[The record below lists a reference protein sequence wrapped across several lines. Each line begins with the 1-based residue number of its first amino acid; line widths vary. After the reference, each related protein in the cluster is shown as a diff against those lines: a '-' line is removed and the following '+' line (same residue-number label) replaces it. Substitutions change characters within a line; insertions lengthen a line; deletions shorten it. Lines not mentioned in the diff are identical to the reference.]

1 MVETGS
7 ELRRLNELA
16 AEYRRA
22 QQAAKDVRRH
32 LDQHIQ
38 DMKRAGYSFPVLA
51 RESGLAQGTVHN
63 IVASDRNSHQ
73 YWRQRC
79 ARKGT
84 AEEFCDVRFPDQ
96 PSAWCNSCTVA
107 RQLTRVRK
115 VDTGDDHL
123 SGRTEVSA

>member
-1 MVETGS
+1 MVETGW

-38 DMKRAGYSFPVLA
+38 DVKRAGYSFPVLA

-84 AEEFCDVRFPDQ
+84 AEDFCDVRFPDQ
-96 PSAWCNSCTVA
+96 PAAWCDSCTVA
-107 RQLTRVRK
+107 RQITSVRQADA
-115 VDTGDDHL
+115 VDADM
-123 SGRTEVSA
+123 SGCTEIPA